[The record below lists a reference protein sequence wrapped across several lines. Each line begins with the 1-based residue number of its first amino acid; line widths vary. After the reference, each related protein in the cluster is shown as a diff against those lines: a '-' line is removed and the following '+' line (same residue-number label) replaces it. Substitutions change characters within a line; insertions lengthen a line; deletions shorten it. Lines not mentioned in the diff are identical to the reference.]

1 MKKILYY
8 VSEHGLGHL
17 TRSIALIRELQ
28 NEVEIII
35 RNSNESVLK
44 KSIPKISTFSG
55 KTDQGPIISENSV
68 SIDWKKTFTFVN
80 DWYSNFNSNV
90 QKEYDFI
97 KKLEPDVVISDI
109 SPIPLSASKKLNIQS
124 IAISNFTWLDIFSK
138 LENFNLQLIQE
149 SYENTSFCIQLPLST
164 KMDVF
169 KQKKKVGFVCKLP
182 TEDKTLIRKK
192 LNIDKSKF
200 LILINLPKFFNVT
213 LKNFK
218 NFQVIST
225 GAKTSFENT
234 IFIEPFIE
242 GQNLIN
248 ASDLVVSKCGYG
260 MISECLTN
268 GIPFKLIS
276 DESHPEQNA
285 MIEHLSRYDINNRIL
300 DWQKG
305 QIEIDF
311 NDIQYFE
318 SFENDNSNAKHIV
331 QEFLK

>member
-109 SPIPLSASKKLNIQS
+109 
-124 IAISNFTWLDIFSK
+124 
-138 LENFNLQLIQE
+138 
-149 SYENTSFCIQLPLST
+149 
-164 KMDVF
+164 
-169 KQKKKVGFVCKLP
+169 
-182 TEDKTLIRKK
+182 
-192 LNIDKSKF
+192 F
-200 LILINLPKFFNVT
+200 LYLH
-213 LKNFK
+213 LKN
-218 NFQVIST
+218 
-225 GAKTSFENT
+225 
-234 IFIEPFIE
+234 
-242 GQNLIN
+242 
-248 ASDLVVSKCGYG
+248 
-260 MISECLTN
+260 
-268 GIPFKLIS
+268 
-276 DESHPEQNA
+276 
-285 MIEHLSRYDINNRIL
+285 
-300 DWQKG
+300 
-305 QIEIDF
+305 
-311 NDIQYFE
+311 
-318 SFENDNSNAKHIV
+318 
-331 QEFLK
+331 

>member
-1 MKKILYY
+1 
-8 VSEHGLGHL
+8 
-17 TRSIALIRELQ
+17 
-28 NEVEIII
+28 
-35 RNSNESVLK
+35 
-44 KSIPKISTFSG
+44 
-55 KTDQGPIISENSV
+55 
-68 SIDWKKTFTFVN
+68 
-80 DWYSNFNSNV
+80 
-90 QKEYDFI
+90 
-97 KKLEPDVVISDI
+97 
-109 SPIPLSASKKLNIQS
+109 
-124 IAISNFTWLDIFSK
+124 
-138 LENFNLQLIQE
+138 
-149 SYENTSFCIQLPLST
+149 
-164 KMDVF
+164 MDVF